1 MKILIKIIISLTL
14 IGNSLMTQSKDS
26 KQSIYDISF
35 KNIDGKN
42 VSLSDFK
49 GKKIL
54 IVNVAS
60 KCGYTSQYSDL
71 QDLYDKHSD
80 KIEVVAFPCNDFG
93 GQEPGSNAQILEFC
107 SVNYGVQFPVMD
119 KIKIKGEL
127 IHPVYKWLTDPS
139 RNGWNSTA
147 PSWNFGK
154 YLIDENGNLSDY
166 YPSNVNPNGEKIISQ
181 L

>member
-1 MKILIKIIISLTL
+1 
-14 IGNSLMTQSKDS
+14 MTQSKDS
-26 KQSIYDISF
+26 KQSIYDISI
-35 KNIDGKN
+35 KNIDGEN

-71 QDLYDKHSD
+71 QNLYDKHSD
-80 KIEVVAFPCNDFG
+80 KIQVIAFPCNDFG
-93 GQEPGSNAQILEFC
+93 GQEPGSNAQITEFC

-119 KIKIKGEL
+119 KIKIKGDS
-127 IHPVYKWLTDPS
+127 IHPIYKWLTDPS
-139 RNGWNSTA
+139 KNGWNSTA
-147 PSWNFGK
+147 PAWNFGK
-154 YLIDENGNLSDY
+154 YLIDENGNLSEY
-166 YPSNVNPNGEKIISQ
+166 YPSNVNPNSEKIISQ